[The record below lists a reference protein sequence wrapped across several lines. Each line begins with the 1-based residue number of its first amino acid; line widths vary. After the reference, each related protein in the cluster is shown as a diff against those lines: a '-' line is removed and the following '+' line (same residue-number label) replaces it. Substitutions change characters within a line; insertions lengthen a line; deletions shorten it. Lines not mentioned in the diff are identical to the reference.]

1 MKLSVF
7 GATGMVGKHVVHQ
20 ALAKGYTVN
29 AFGRNV
35 EIFFNE
41 EEENHNLHAI
51 KGYVFDETEV
61 YNTIAGSDAV
71 ISVLGGSFDGKD
83 KTRSLGI
90 KNIIKQ
96 MEKAHVNRI
105 IALGGMGILN
115 APGKDT
121 LLLHSHAYPAEFLPV
136 GLEHEEAYNYLKQSN
151 LNWTFVCSP
160 DIIDA
165 HATGSFVTNKDFEPT
180 PNNYKIN
187 AGDLAFFMLNELQ
200 KNEYVKHRVG
210 ISN

>member
-1 MKLSVF
+1 MTITVF
-7 GATGMVGKHVVHQ
+7 GATGMVGKHVVQQ
-20 ALAKGYTVN
+20 ALAKGYTVK

-41 EEENHNLHAI
+41 ESRNHNLHTV
-51 KGYVFDETEV
+51 KGYVFDEAEV
-61 YNTIAGSDAV
+61 NYAIKGSDAV
-71 ISVLGGSFDGKD
+71 ISVLGGSIDGKEQ
-83 KTRSLGI
+83 TRSLGI

-96 MEKAHVNRI
+96 MDKNNVTRI

-115 APGKDT
+115 ADT
-121 LLLHSHAYPAEFLPV
+121 SGNLLLHSHSYPVEYLPV
-136 GLEHEEAYNYLKQSN
+136 GLEHEGAYNYLKQSD

-165 HATGSFVTNKDFEPT
+165 HATGNFVTNKDFEPI

-200 KNEYVKHRVG
+200 KNEFVKHRVG